1 MFIADF
7 HIHSKYSRATS
18 KEMDIE
24 HLVRWAKL
32 KGIDLL
38 GTGDWTHHLWLEEL
52 KNKLEP
58 LNNGLFIYQGVRF
71 ILTTEVNNIYFKYGR
86 NRRIHNL
93 IFAPSFRV
101 VDEVNSVLSSYGNL
115 AADGRPTL
123 GLGSAE
129 LARIV
134 FDICPD
140 CFLVPAHAWTPWF
153 GLFGSQTGFD
163 KIEECFDK
171 ETPNIYALET
181 GLSSDPAMN
190 WRWSELDRFALISNS
205 DAHSPNRLGREANV
219 FDCKMDY
226 YEIID
231 ALKKKDNRRFLSTI
245 EFFPQEG
252 KYHFD
257 GHRNCNICFSPSETK
272 ARGNIC
278 PKCGKPLTVGVMNRV
293 EQLADRPE
301 NFQPE
306 GAIPF
311 KSLIPLD
318 EIIADAH
325 NTGKETVGVQR
336 EYLSLTQ
343 GFGNEFNILLSMPE
357 EQIKKELPQRI
368 GEGII
373 KIRKGEVDIRPGYD
387 GEYGRIKIFS
397 EREKKKQMS
406 LF

>member
-257 GHRNCNICFSPSETK
+257 GHRNCNICFSP
-272 ARGNIC
+272 RNI
-278 PKCGKPLTVGVMNRV
+278 
-293 EQLADRPE
+293 
-301 NFQPE
+301 
-306 GAIPF
+306 
-311 KSLIPLD
+311 SL
-318 EIIADAH
+318 
-325 NTGKETVGVQR
+325 
-336 EYLSLTQ
+336 
-343 GFGNEFNILLSMPE
+343 
-357 EQIKKELPQRI
+357 
-368 GEGII
+368 
-373 KIRKGEVDIRPGYD
+373 
-387 GEYGRIKIFS
+387 
-397 EREKKKQMS
+397 
-406 LF
+406 